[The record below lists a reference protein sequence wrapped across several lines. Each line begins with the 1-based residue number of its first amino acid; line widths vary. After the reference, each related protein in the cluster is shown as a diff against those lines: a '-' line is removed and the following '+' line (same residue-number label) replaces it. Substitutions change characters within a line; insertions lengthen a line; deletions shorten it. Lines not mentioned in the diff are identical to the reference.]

1 MTARLGH
8 MLGLSMLARKIAV
21 CHRILEN
28 CFVTKH
34 PHFNSSLLS
43 ECIDSVSHGRS
54 DQCSCCL
61 LANSSASKMAL
72 PALAEDRVLVVG
84 WFR

>member
-8 MLGLSMLARKIAV
+8 MLGLSMLARKIAG

-28 CFVTKH
+28 CFVTRH

-43 ECIDSVSHGRS
+43 ECIDSASHGRP
-54 DQCSCCL
+54 DQCSCCF
-61 LANSSASKMAL
+61 ACQFFSIENGAPGS
-72 PALAEDRVLVVG
+72 G
-84 WFR
+84 